1 MNIKRILAF
10 IIDFIIT
17 AIINNIP
24 FWILIMIP
32 LIRGDRLPNSSI
44 ILRAI
49 VSTLIAFLYLLLRDL
64 PKSGSVGKMIMKLKI
79 VDSETKEPASIGKR
93 LLRNITWLLSWVD
106 IIVYLAAKKRIG
118 DMIAKTDVVEK

>member
-1 MNIKRILAF
+1 MNTKRILAF

-24 FWILIMIP
+24 FWIMIMIP

-93 LLRNITWLLSWVD
+93 LLRNITWLLSWID

>member
-1 MNIKRILAF
+1 MNTKRILAF

-24 FWILIMIP
+24 FWIMIMIP

-64 PKSGSVGKMIMKLKI
+64 PKSGSIGKMIMKLKI

-93 LLRNITWLLSWVD
+93 LLRNITWLLSWID